1 MWYLFVFLFIVDLVV
16 RNYILRVQTLV
27 DSYNYFKM
35 YLTIMEAL
43 LMRKKKIVEQSQK
56 PIYTIYYKIRNNK
69 IAFDSQ
75 LNVFESLV
83 SPVGITSWYHQ
94 WASPVGI
101 TSGYHQLVSPF
112 CCIDSCEVTRY
123 GNNDTL
129 EKIHP
134 QILKL
139 NIAGIN

>member
-69 IAFDSQ
+69 IALDSQ

-83 SPVGITSWYHQ
+83 SPVGITSGHHHF
-94 WASPVGI
+94 VVLI
-101 TSGYHQLVSPF
+101 TV
-112 CCIDSCEVTRY
+112 R
-123 GNNDTL
+123 
-129 EKIHP
+129 
-134 QILKL
+134 
-139 NIAGIN
+139 

>member
-83 SPVGITSWYHQ
+83 SPVGITSGYHQ
-94 WASPVGI
+94 W
-101 TSGYHQLVSPF
+101 VSPF